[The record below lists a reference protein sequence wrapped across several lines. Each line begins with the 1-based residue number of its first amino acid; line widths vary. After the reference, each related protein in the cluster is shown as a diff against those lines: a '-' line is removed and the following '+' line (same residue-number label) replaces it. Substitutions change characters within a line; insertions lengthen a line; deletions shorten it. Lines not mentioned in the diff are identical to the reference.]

1 MDTGA
6 QVTILSLSYV
16 RSLGLES
23 SIDRSFAAS
32 ARGVGS
38 GTLTG
43 RIHDVSF
50 EIAGSTVVVDVMVLD
65 DEGAEGRIDGL
76 IGLDL
81 LMKLE
86 AKVDV
91 RDGLEVRGRR

>member
-1 MDTGA
+1 M
-6 QVTILSLSYV
+6 
-16 RSLGLES
+16 
-23 SIDRSFAAS
+23 
-32 ARGVGS
+32 
-38 GTLTG
+38 
-43 RIHDVSF
+43 
-50 EIAGSTVVVDVMVLD
+50 VVDVMVLD